1 MIRNTYRSK
10 LQGPIDL
17 LLIYPIWIQRGSRG
31 KLQRMLPPL
40 GVLSLAAAAEKAGF
54 KVAVLDMHGEQTSIK
69 ELRQEIARLQP
80 RLVGITV
87 LSNHLAITHHI
98 CHHIKDVC
106 TNSRIFVGGVHAE
119 TYPEHLLS
127 NPHIEGVCI
136 GDGEELIVEL
146 LSGVPKKDIKGF
158 VYKKNQNIVHTPP
171 RKITMQLDLRPPPAY
186 HMIDFK
192 NYYPGAG
199 TYKRLPAMN
208 LMMTRGCPGQCHF
221 CNSAN
226 TVLRSR
232 SPEAMFD
239 LIKMLRQ
246 KHKIKQFTFYDDTFT
261 AHRKNVKKLCQL
273 LIADQLDISFVCY
286 ARGDMFDEEFARLLK
301 QAGCHHVLLGIE
313 TACPKLAAGIGKSI
327 PKDQYKKV
335 VKLAH
340 KYKIEVRGAFIIGHR
355 EETLESLQSSLDL
368 AIELDLD
375 YFQPSVLT
383 PYPGTQLYA
392 EAEKN
397 DWLLHRDFSRYGQ
410 NFVVMKMKHLEARQ
424 IYDFEKRAMRTFY
437 LRPRMILRLLS
448 RVRTWYQI
456 NDLFNGFK
464 EIVVKNLRQKNSLL
478 KEWQAFDSSRF
489 YQHNPTERIT
499 WKSRRGVTS
508 FTQNN
513 FRDSADAGLESRK
526 SPAKVF

>member
-1 MIRNTYRSK
+1 M
-10 LQGPIDL
+10 
-17 LLIYPIWIQRGSRG
+17 LIYPIWIQRGGRG

-40 GVLSLAAAAEKAGF
+40 GVLSLAAAAENAGF
-54 KVAVLDMHGEQTSIK
+54 KVAVLDMHGEQTRIK

-80 RLVGITV
+80 RIVGMTV
-87 LSNHLAITHHI
+87 LSNHLAISHHI
-98 CHHIKDVC
+98 SHHIKDVC
-106 TNSRIFVGGVHAE
+106 HDSRIFVGGVHAE

-146 LSGVPKKDIKGF
+146 LKGVAKKEIKGL
-158 VYKKNQNIVHTPP
+158 VYKKQGHLIYTPP
-171 RKITMQLDLRPPPAY
+171 RKITMQLDRRPPPAY

-273 LIADQLDISFVCY
+273 LIADATDISFVCY
-286 ARGDMFDEEFARLLK
+286 ARGDMFDEEMAALLK
-301 QAGCHHVLLGIE
+301 QAGCHHLLLGIE
-313 TACPKLAAGIGKSI
+313 TACPKLAEGIGKNI
-327 PKDQYKKV
+327 PKEQYKKV
-335 VKLAH
+335 VNLAH

-392 EAEKN
+392 QAEKE

-410 NFVVMKMKHLEARQ
+410 NFVVMAMKNLKAEQ
-424 IYDFEKRAMRTFY
+424 IYAFERRAMRTFY
-437 LRPRMILRLLS
+437 LRPKMILRLIS
-448 RVRTWYQI
+448 RIRTWYQI
-456 NDLFNGFK
+456 ADLFNGFK
-464 EIVVKNLRQKNSLL
+464 EIVLTSLRRKNTLL
-478 KEWQAFDSSRF
+478 KEWEDFDTSPFS
-489 YQHNPTERIT
+489 QQNPTERIT
-499 WKSRRGVTS
+499 WKARRGRADG
-508 FTQNN
+508 TQQSLK
-513 FRDSADAGLESRK
+513 DSTDAGLKSRRT
-526 SPAKVF
+526 PAKVF